1 MITSTNNDR
10 IKNIIHLNSSSK
22 ARHIQNAFAAEGIRM
37 FMEAPLLCIDEVY
50 LSEELHDKI
59 NIAVRYDDDNDE
71 AQLLKKCA
79 SKLKE
84 TGYEEVS
91 AQVFK
96 KMSDTVTPQG
106 ILTVVR
112 EERHRLEEFLEG
124 KDRSDLHVLILENLQ
139 DPGNM
144 GTMIRTAEAAGY
156 DLIIANEGTVDMYN
170 PKVIRSTMG
179 SIYRMPVI
187 YSPAL
192 SDDID
197 RLKEAGV
204 QVYAAH
210 LKARR
215 DYQEISY
222 GRRTAVMIGNEGNG
236 LSDKIASKADEF
248 IKIPMKGQVES
259 LNAAVAAALIMF
271 SSMHKI
277 SK

>member
-10 IKNIIHLNSSSK
+10 IKNIVQLNSSSK
-22 ARHIQNAFAAEGIRM
+22 ARHTQNAFVAEGIKM
-37 FMEAPLLCIDEVY
+37 FMEAPLLCINEVY
-50 LSEELHDKI
+50 LSEELHDRI

-71 AQLLKKCA
+71 GQLLKKCA
-79 SKLKE
+79 IKLKE

-156 DLIIANEGTVDMYN
+156 DLIVANEGTVDMYN

-179 SIYRMPVI
+179 SIYRVPVI
-187 YSPAL
+187 YSQAL
-192 SDDID
+192 SGDID
-197 RLKEAGV
+197 RLKDAGV

-210 LKARR
+210 LKAKR
-215 DYQEISY
+215 DYREISY
-222 GRRTAVMIGNEGNG
+222 GRRIAVMIGNEGNG
-236 LSDKIASKADEF
+236 LSDEIASKADEY
-248 IKIPMKGQVES
+248 IKIPMQGQVES
-259 LNAAVAAALIMF
+259 LNAAVAAALLMF
-271 SSMHKI
+271 SSVHR
-277 SK
+277 

>member
-10 IKNIIHLNSSSK
+10 IKNIVQLNSSSK
-22 ARHIQNAFAAEGIRM
+22 ARHTQNAFVAEGIKM
-37 FMEAPLLCIDEVY
+37 FMEAPLLCINEVY
-50 LSEELHDKI
+50 LSEELHDRI

-71 AQLLKKCA
+71 GQLLKKCA
-79 SKLKE
+79 IKLKE

-124 KDRSDLHVLILENLQ
+124 KDRSGLHVLILENLQ

-156 DLIIANEGTVDMYN
+156 DLIVANEGTVDMYN

-179 SIYRMPVI
+179 SIYRVPVI
-187 YSPAL
+187 YSQAL
-192 SDDID
+192 SGDID
-197 RLKEAGV
+197 RLKDAGV

-210 LKARR
+210 LKAKR
-215 DYQEISY
+215 DYREISF
-222 GRRTAVMIGNEGNG
+222 GRRIAVMIGNEGNG
-236 LSDKIASKADEF
+236 LSDETASKADEY
-248 IKIPMKGQVES
+248 IKIPMQGQVES
-259 LNAAVAAALIMF
+259 LNAAVAAALLMF
-271 SSMHKI
+271 SSVHR
-277 SK
+277 

>member
-10 IKNIIHLNSSSK
+10 IKNIVQLNSSSK
-22 ARHIQNAFAAEGIRM
+22 ARHIQNAFVAEGIRM
-37 FMEAPLLCIDEVY
+37 FMEAPLLCINEVY

-79 SKLKE
+79 AKLKE

-112 EERHRLEEFLEG
+112 EERYRLEEFLEG

-179 SIYRMPVI
+179 SIYRLPVI
-187 YSPAL
+187 YSSNL
-192 SDDID
+192 SEDID
-197 RLKEAGV
+197 RLKAAGV

-210 LKARR
+210 LKAKR
-215 DYQEISY
+215 DYREISF
-222 GRRTAVMIGNEGNG
+222 GRRIAVMIGNEGNG
-236 LSDKIASKADEF
+236 LSDETASKADEY

-271 SSMHKI
+271 SSMHR
-277 SK
+277 

>member
-10 IKNIIHLNSSSK
+10 IKNIVQLNSSSK
-22 ARHIQNAFAAEGIRM
+22 ARHTQNAFVAEGIKM
-37 FMEAPLLCIDEVY
+37 FMEAPLLCINEVY
-50 LSEELHDKI
+50 LSEELHDRI

-71 AQLLKKCA
+71 GQLLKKCA
-79 SKLKE
+79 IKLKE

-156 DLIIANEGTVDMYN
+156 DLIVANEGTVDMYN

-179 SIYRMPVI
+179 SIYRVPVI
-187 YSPAL
+187 YSQAL
-192 SDDID
+192 SGDID
-197 RLKEAGV
+197 RLKDAGV

-210 LKARR
+210 LKAKR
-215 DYQEISY
+215 DYREISF
-222 GRRTAVMIGNEGNG
+222 GRRIAVMIGNEGNG
-236 LSDKIASKADEF
+236 LSDEIASKADEY
-248 IKIPMKGQVES
+248 IKIPMQGQVES
-259 LNAAVAAALIMF
+259 LNAAVAAALLMF
-271 SSMHKI
+271 SSVHR
-277 SK
+277 

>member
-1 MITSTNNDR
+1 MITSTNNYR
-10 IKNIIHLNSSSK
+10 IKNIVQLNSSSK
-22 ARHIQNAFAAEGIRM
+22 ARHTQNAFVAEGIKM
-37 FMEAPLLCIDEVY
+37 FMEAPLLCINEVY
-50 LSEELHDKI
+50 LSEELHDRI

-71 AQLLKKCA
+71 GQLLKKCA
-79 SKLKE
+79 IKLKE

-156 DLIIANEGTVDMYN
+156 DLIVANEGTVDMYN

-179 SIYRMPVI
+179 SIYRVPVI
-187 YSPAL
+187 YSQAL
-192 SDDID
+192 SGDID
-197 RLKEAGV
+197 RLKDAGV

-210 LKARR
+210 LKAKR
-215 DYQEISY
+215 DYREISF
-222 GRRTAVMIGNEGNG
+222 GRRIAVMIGNEGNG
-236 LSDKIASKADEF
+236 LSDEIASKADEY
-248 IKIPMKGQVES
+248 IKIPMQGQVES
-259 LNAAVAAALIMF
+259 LNAAVAAALLMF
-271 SSMHKI
+271 SSVHR
-277 SK
+277 

>member
-10 IKNIIHLNSSSK
+10 IKNIVQLNSSSK
-22 ARHIQNAFAAEGIRM
+22 ARHTQNAFVAEGIKM
-37 FMEAPLLCIDEVY
+37 FMEAPLLCINEVY
-50 LSEELHDKI
+50 LSEELHDRI

-71 AQLLKKCA
+71 GHLLKKCA
-79 SKLKE
+79 IKLKE

-124 KDRSDLHVLILENLQ
+124 KDRSGLHVLILENLQ

-156 DLIIANEGTVDMYN
+156 DLIVANEGTVDMYN

-179 SIYRMPVI
+179 SIYRVPVI
-187 YSPAL
+187 YSQAL
-192 SDDID
+192 SGDID
-197 RLKEAGV
+197 RLKDAGV

-210 LKARR
+210 LKA
-215 DYQEISY
+215 E
-222 GRRTAVMIGNEGNG
+222 
-236 LSDKIASKADEF
+236 
-248 IKIPMKGQVES
+248 
-259 LNAAVAAALIMF
+259 
-271 SSMHKI
+271 
-277 SK
+277 

>member
-10 IKNIIHLNSSSK
+10 IKNIVQLNSSSK
-22 ARHIQNAFAAEGIRM
+22 ARHTQNAFVAEGIKM
-37 FMEAPLLCIDEVY
+37 FMEAPLLCINEVY
-50 LSEELHDKI
+50 LSEELHDRI

-71 AQLLKKCA
+71 GQLLKKCA
-79 SKLKE
+79 IKLKE

-124 KDRSDLHVLILENLQ
+124 KDRSGLHVLILENLQ

-179 SIYRMPVI
+179 SIYRVPVI
-187 YSPAL
+187 YSQAL
-192 SDDID
+192 SGDID
-197 RLKEAGV
+197 RLKDAGV

-210 LKARR
+210 LKAKR
-215 DYQEISY
+215 DYREISF
-222 GRRTAVMIGNEGNG
+222 GRRIAVMIGNEGNG
-236 LSDKIASKADEF
+236 LSDEIASKADEY
-248 IKIPMKGQVES
+248 IKIPMQGQVES
-259 LNAAVAAALIMF
+259 LNAAVAAALLMF
-271 SSMHKI
+271 SSVHR
-277 SK
+277 